1 MSACLIIS
9 IYHTL
14 WWCQPFFAA
23 ETIFSRQKLVCQ
35 LEFKDII
42 SIRKAALNADED
54 SDMELLH
61 PAFLVLSIES
71 SQSSVIFSSD
81 GKCTC

>member
-1 MSACLIIS
+1 M
-9 IYHTL
+9 
-14 WWCQPFFAA
+14 
-23 ETIFSRQKLVCQ
+23 
-35 LEFKDII
+35 
-42 SIRKAALNADED
+42 AALNADED

-61 PAFLVLSIES
+61 PAFFVLSVES